1 MRTVDVLTSKG
12 LAGVGLLA
20 VTLSAGFVRAD
31 DKAPGNDA
39 KPAVKALCDENW
51 EGGFWTVEV
60 NQLKNDGK
68 TPLSKAYNPERLL
81 EPWLAPEGQY
91 LRMGYYQDPDRRNK
105 GLAPNQIVKMI
116 GRFDDKKKADE
127 FLKKMYGDSR
137 FASNLNPRY
146 PPFVSSPGA
155 LLVSEKYTCT
165 LNKENDTLS
174 KAAWIVEVDGHLFA
188 GAESSCKQGKKKKT
202 VSILDC
208 EGKKTLATD
217 SWSAPC
223 DGSRVDS
230 CVFPMSPG
238 VAGIR
243 HDYSASE
250 EGRQT
255 SFRVYDLSRGR
266 QLATFTGGGD
276 WEAQGGTFCSF
287 EDRDGDGVPEIV
299 NTECESSEKCA
310 EVRIRKW
317 KKDRFIDVKLKP

>member
-1 MRTVDVLTSKG
+1 MRMVDVLTSRG
-12 LAGVGLLA
+12 LAVVGLLA
-20 VTLSAGFVRAD
+20 VTLSAGFARAD
-31 DKAPGNDA
+31 DKAPGDGG
-39 KPAVKALCDENW
+39 KPTAKALCDGDW
-51 EGGFWTVEV
+51 EGGFWTVAVDEKKFDGNV
-60 NQLKNDGK
+60 KVLKDYDPQHPN
-68 TPLSKAYNPERLL
+68 
-81 EPWLAPEGQY
+81 EPWQVLS
-91 LRMGYYQDPDRRNK
+91 DRYF
-105 GLAPNQIVKMI
+105 GLKDCCGNVVLHRFL
-116 GRFDDKKKADE
+116 GRFYDRKQAE
-127 FLKKMYGDSR
+127 AFLKKAYSDSGLAR
-137 FASNLNPRY
+137 HFNPRY
-146 PPFVSSPGA
+146 PPTIIKPDA
-155 LLVSEKYTCT
+155 LLASEKYACK
-165 LNKENDTLS
+165 LNKENDLLRH
-174 KAAWIVEVDGHLFA
+174 ANWIVEVDGHLFA

-243 HDYSASE
+243 QDYSASE

-276 WEAQGGTFCSF
+276 WEAQGGTFCNF